1 MAETIPQF
9 YKRIQRC
16 DPKLDAT
23 YSKGKEYFNIFSR
36 RCNFGTV
43 QFSYRDFYKV
53 TLIMGIGKLYY
64 ADKWILVDRPALLFS
79 NPLVPYAWE
88 SVSEEQRGMFC
99 IFNEQF
105 VQSEEKNGSL
115 ANTPL
120 FKLTGDKVFFLGESQ
135 LMKVQNIYAQMQE
148 EIQSGYAGTLDV
160 LRCYLHLLI
169 HTAMRM

>member
-1 MAETIPQF
+1 
-9 YKRIQRC
+9 
-16 DPKLDAT
+16 
-23 YSKGKEYFNIFSR
+23 
-36 RCNFGTV
+36 
-43 QFSYRDFYKV
+43 
-53 TLIMGIGKLYY
+53 
-64 ADKWILVDRPALLFS
+64 
-79 NPLVPYAWE
+79 
-88 SVSEEQRGMFC
+88 MFC

-169 HTAMRM
+169 HTLISMNRIRMLHSVLQNCLWSYWKGNFR